1 MNLSLQEAARTLGV
15 SAETVRRWARQGRL
29 GVLQP
34 SGDFQVGMEELK
46 AWALEQGLRLQE
58 PRVVPPAASA
68 QTCRLSPLSVAL
80 TRGGV
85 RHQVAGANREAVL
98 RDVVRVAPLPD
109 AAARDA
115 LLQQLLAREEMSST
129 GVGAGV
135 ALPHPRTPSADFVR
149 EPLVLIASLAQPVEW
164 RALDARPVHTAI
176 LLLSP
181 NPPQHLQLLSR
192 LAFLL
197 REPRFTA
204 ALERQS
210 SAEELLALVAQ
221 IEPPG

>member
-34 SGDFQVGMEELK
+34 SGDFEVDMEELRT
-46 AWALEQGLRLQE
+46 WAQEQGLRLQE
-58 PRVVPPAASA
+58 PPGAAPPAQDSNA
-68 QTCRLSPLSVAL
+68 RLSPLGAAL
-80 TRGGV
+80 THGGV
-85 RHQVAGANREAVL
+85 RKAVAGSSREDVL
-98 RDVVRVAPLPD
+98 REVVRAAPLP
-109 AAARDA
+109 AAANRDA

-135 ALPHPRTPSADFVR
+135 ALPHPRTPSADFVS

-192 LAFLL
+192 IAFLL
-197 REPRFTA
+197 REPRFAA
-204 ALERQS
+204 ALERRS
-210 SAEELLALVAQ
+210 AAEELLALVAQ
-221 IEPPG
+221 LEPPG